1 MTRKFSRRTSIVA
14 AATLF
19 AIQVAVAD
27 TKAIDVPAGD
37 LTAALE
43 ALAAQSGAELVY
55 RPEQLKGLHTKGVKG
70 TLSSEDAAKKLIE
83 GTSLILR
90 IDPSGVL
97 MISTPSADRAFN
109 EDGVAD
115 VIVTGSRLAR
125 TAVEGPVPVN
135 VYSRK
140 EIERSGQSTVVDF
153 LNTLTEVSVG
163 NPEKGANQGGQTTVT
178 LRGLPVGTTLV
189 LLNGRRLQGGSFTYI
204 QGSYFDLNNIPS
216 SLVERIEI
224 VSQGSSAV
232 YGSDALGGVVNIIL
246 RGEFD
251 GVEANVRYGGA
262 SGTDERSI
270 DVGWGQTWER
280 GSLSIMGSYF
290 DRSSLNATERSI
302 TSSNAY
308 GTLVTHCNPGNV
320 YSVDG
325 GNLPGLGASSA
336 GVLPGAHAAP
346 SLSDF
351 AAGQLNRCRSQ
362 QIVDLIPQS
371 ERASVLGYATY
382 RPSDG
387 VELFAELLHTQQ
399 DEQFS
404 SGRRKLRNVLVPAS
418 NAYNPF
424 GVDVRVDYRFSSPA
438 VELGWFN
445 KVEFTRSLVG
455 AKGTFAGDWRW
466 EVAAWDARDQVDS
479 HDGAY
484 DLNAAAYSSALA
496 SSNPATA
503 INVFANGNEASDA
516 LLDSIYPDFVY
527 RPLGTAQVVNG
538 FVSGPLLQLP
548 AGPLQVVIGGEYV
561 RNKLQMNYPSFS
573 AYNFEYRR
581 RATSAYSEVRVP
593 LIDSDK
599 VGAGDTLAFT
609 GALRYEDYS
618 DFGNATVPQG
628 ALEWRPWSSLLI
640 RASYAE
646 SFKAP
651 GLNFV
656 YYQRGSAENL
666 CCIYDPRRGGAE
678 TVYTMYQGGNRN
690 LDPETGDSRTVGFV
704 WSPQSLA
711 GLEMSASWW
720 RVHLADRVSSP
731 NSQTVVD
738 NEALFP
744 GLVVRDPV
752 TNVIQSVDVSYMNF
766 GNIDVEGIDA
776 SVSYRIPSSF
786 GVLTPRVSITE
797 TLGYDSALVPGAPSI
812 DRLGRATSY
821 DGWSPRRKIVAG
833 LGWQQHEYSASAVGR
848 YVSSYTDYQ
857 EAGPT
862 TRQLGDFWLLDLSG
876 RFEFGKLFAGDNR
889 YVRDA
894 FVQVSIVNVLDKK
907 PDYSNF
913 LYGFVGYDPSQYDI
927 RGRFSSISI
936 GSRF

>member
-1 MTRKFSRRTSIVA
+1 LLT
-14 AATLF
+14 
-19 AIQVAVAD
+19 IQVAVAD
-27 TKAIDVPAGD
+27 TKPIDVPAGD

-70 TLSSEDAAKKLIE
+70 ALSSEEAARKLIE

-97 MISTPSADRAFN
+97 MISTPQPERTSNDA
-109 EDGVAD
+109 DGVAD

-163 NPEKGANQGGQTTVT
+163 NPEKGANQVGQTTVT

-246 RGEFD
+246 RNEFD

-262 SGTDERSI
+262 DGTAERSF
-270 DVGWGQTWER
+270 DVGMGRTWER
-280 GSLSIMGSYF
+280 GSVSLMGSYF
-290 DRSSLNATERSI
+290 DRSSLNAMEREI

-320 YSVDG
+320 YAVGG
-325 GNLPGLGASSA
+325 GNLPGLDAPSA
-336 GVLPGAHAAP
+336 GVRPGAHAMP
-346 SLSDF
+346 SLADF
-351 AAGQLNRCRSQ
+351 NAGQLNRCRSQ
-362 QIVDLIPQS
+362 QIVDLIPGS
-371 ERASVLGYATY
+371 ERTTVLGYATY
-382 RPSDG
+382 RPSDS
-387 VELFAELLHTQQ
+387 VELFAELMHTRQ

-404 SGRRKLRNVLVPAS
+404 SGRRKLRSVLVPAS

-438 VELGWFN
+438 TELGFFN
-445 KVEFTRSLVG
+445 EVEFTRSLIG
-455 AKGTFAGDWRW
+455 AKGTFGGDWRW
-466 EVAAWDARDQVDS
+466 ELAAWDARDKVAS
-479 HDGAY
+479 RDGAY
-484 DLNAAAYSSALA
+484 DLNSTYYSSALA
-496 SSNPATA
+496 SSDPATA
-503 INVFANGNEASDA
+503 INVFSNGAEGSDE
-516 LLDSIYPDFVY
+516 LLRSVYPDFLY
-527 RPLGTAQVVNG
+527 RPKGSAQVVNG
-538 FVSGPLLQLP
+538 FVSGPVLQLP

-561 RNKLQMNYPSFS
+561 RNRLQMNYPTLPM
-573 AYNFEYRR
+573 YNFDYRR

-593 LIDSDK
+593 LIGSGK

-609 GALRYEDYS
+609 GAVRYEDYS
-618 DFGNATVPQG
+618 DFGNETVPQG

-656 YYQRGSAENL
+656 YYERGTAPGL
-666 CCIYDPRRGGAE
+666 CCIYDPQRGGAE

-690 LDPETGDSRTVGFV
+690 LNPETGDSRSLGFV

-711 GLEMSASWW
+711 GLEASASWW

-776 SVSYRIPSSF
+776 SLSYRIPTGV
-786 GVLTPRVSITE
+786 GVLTPRVSMTQTLSYE
-797 TLGYDSALVPGAPSI
+797 TALVPGSPAI
-812 DRLGRATSY
+812 DRLGRASNY

-833 LGWQQHEYSASAVGR
+833 LGWQLHELSASAVGR
-848 YVSSYTDYQ
+848 YVSGYTDYQ
-857 EAGPT
+857 DLGPT
-862 TRQLGDFWLLDLSG
+862 TRQLGDFWLLDVSG
-876 RFEFGKLFAGDNR
+876 RFEFGKLFAAGNR

-894 FVQVSIVNVLDKK
+894 FVQVSIVNVLDKE
-907 PDYSNF
+907 PDYSTF
-913 LYGFVGYDPSQYDI
+913 LFGGIGYDPSQYDI
-927 RGRFSSISI
+927 RGRFTSISI